1 MQDKKT
7 IEDHFNGI
15 DKHFN
20 NVRSTVK
27 AGFIGAGVGLVV
39 GIAGGIYLGESIND
53 YVEALKQA
61 PKAIQYAVDA
71 GSAFLCGS
79 AGAGVGAA
87 IGQLPGLYRMFKE
100 FF

>member
-7 IEDHFNGI
+7 IEDHFSGI

-27 AGFIGAGVGLVV
+27 AGFIGAGV

-61 PKAIQYAVDA
+61 PTAIRYAVDA
-71 GSAFLCGS
+71 GSAIVCGS
-79 AGAGVGAA
+79 VGAGIGAT
-87 IGQLPGLYRMFKE
+87 IGQLPGMYRMFKQ